1 MARAISHSTKFNRTY
16 MIFISKDAPIGHKQI
31 IDTYDLS
38 FCFIFS
44 MNTTYSHH
52 HNLPFE
58 ILLIPN
64 QNCTLYLHVIHLLN
78 HKHTSM
84 YTVKQVLIYENISNI
99 IHLSINI
106 IDVNDRILQF
116 ENKHY
121 HFIVQENIL
130 PGTFI
135 GRVQVYNAQIVF
147 NDNIFYILFGN
158 DLIQSNN
165 QIMFRIDKDTGDIFL
180 FDYEL
185 DYEIKQ
191 EYKIMVEAKGYYEDF
206 ETGIWTSIS
215 SFADIIITV
224 EDINDEKPQ
233 IIFYMPD
240 ENKNENNEKIMSITK
255 PIDSLAFATESCF
268 GSLAN
273 CLGFYD
279 NVTLPIP
286 KEFEDYKLYDVE
298 IRYGII
304 QLCDG
309 LAFLHNEVKLFHRNL
324 CPESIIINSNGAW
337 KLSGFELCIQ
347 GSVDGEAAVFVLEKR
362 LLDKYAKKDL
372 LKFYVLGVQQ
382 LAKIK
387 HPRILSLQHPLEESR
402 DSLAFAT
409 ESCFGSLANCLGF
422 YDNVTLPIPKE
433 FEDYK
438 LYDVEIRYGIIQ
450 LCDGLAFLHNE
461 VKLFHRNLCPES
473 IIINSNG
480 AWKLSGFELC
490 IQGSVDGVTYPFR
503 EYDGNIPPIINPRL
517 DYMAPEYHTIKSYDT
532 QSDMFSLG
540 MLIYALYN
548 HGKTLHECHDNYS
561 LFIKMCDD
569 LKALNTTKLSI
580 LPLEVRDH
588 VKMLLSLKPELRP
601 DAGQFTKIPFFEDV
615 GTKTLEYLDSL
626 FQVDNLQR
634 SMFYKSL
641 PQVIDKL
648 PMRVNLQRIASALE
662 LEFIN
667 PEMVPFVL
675 PNMFLIAEKANN
687 EEYQKYLFPK
697 LKQVFK
703 IQKPPQGSGT
713 SGCIMQTLLILMRNM
728 NLMLTKTPPE
738 DIKQHIL
745 PVVYNALDAESSQVQ
760 ELCLAIIPSFAHLID
775 LQAMKYCILPRI
787 KKICFET
794 ITLSVRV
801 NCLICL
807 GKLVESLDKWI
818 IIDEVIPLLQS
829 IPSREPAVLM
839 AILGII
845 KVAMSSSKS
854 GGLPREIL
862 ATRVIPFLVPISI
875 ETSLNL
881 NQFNAYISTIKDML
895 QTVEIEQR
903 KKLEQLSQQ
912 AANSPIVPIGPSTTD
927 THFDQK
933 SSSMIDQFML
943 GHGFNSEIAQN
954 KTMAAS
960 FDTNVTFENSKPQ
973 QISSNQST
981 ISENSLGKK
990 TLTLEEKERMMREND
1005 QTQRMKSQGELIPER
1020 KTPISSSSNIPLM
1033 AMTPISS
1040 SSAATATS
1048 NSSSAYFKD
1057 LTSTLFEQNPSQP
1070 SYGMS
1075 TSQTMPSLIRPTIN
1089 NSPSTMSQQ
1098 PKRPTLIFSS
1108 PSSSLSSNTT
1118 DLTSSLMNNINSLA
1132 SRQQISPTTMSLNSM
1147 SSNTNSLMSPSHN
1160 NPGTPS
1166 GSMKLFQPP
1175 PSSGSIV
1182 VKGTNVTSSKTAAA
1196 EIDDLFK

>member
-1 MARAISHSTKFNRTY
+1 MEYLEKLKVYGDQVKNVVVKSVVDTACGGQKMLKDVLPGNLVTREYELIRPLGSAGPGLLWRIYGAIKHSTKQEAAVFVLEKRLLDKY
-16 MIFISKDAPIGHKQI
+16 AKKDRELI
-31 IDTYDLS
+31 IDAMKKGVQQLAK
-38 FCFIFS
+38 I
-44 MNTTYSHH
+44 
-52 HNLPFE
+52 
-58 ILLIPN
+58 
-64 QNCTLYLHVIHLLN
+64 
-78 HKHTSM
+78 KHP
-84 YTVKQVLIYENISNI
+84 
-99 IHLSINI
+99 
-106 IDVNDRILQF
+106 RILSLQHPL
-116 ENKHY
+116 E
-121 HFIVQENIL
+121 ES
-130 PGTFI
+130 
-135 GRVQVYNAQIVF
+135 R
-147 NDNIFYILFGN
+147 
-158 DLIQSNN
+158 
-165 QIMFRIDKDTGDIFL
+165 
-180 FDYEL
+180 
-185 DYEIKQ
+185 
-191 EYKIMVEAKGYYEDF
+191 
-206 ETGIWTSIS
+206 
-215 SFADIIITV
+215 
-224 EDINDEKPQ
+224 
-233 IIFYMPD
+233 
-240 ENKNENNEKIMSITK
+240 
-255 PIDSLAFATESCF
+255 DSLAFATESCF

-279 NVTLPIP
+279 NVTQPIP

-347 GSVDGEAAVFVLEKR
+347 GSVDGA
-362 LLDKYAKKDL
+362 
-372 LKFYVLGVQQ
+372 
-382 LAKIK
+382 
-387 HPRILSLQHPLEESR
+387 
-402 DSLAFAT
+402 
-409 ESCFGSLANCLGF
+409 
-422 YDNVTLPIPKE
+422 
-433 FEDYK
+433 
-438 LYDVEIRYGIIQ
+438 
-450 LCDGLAFLHNE
+450 
-461 VKLFHRNLCPES
+461 
-473 IIINSNG
+473 
-480 AWKLSGFELC
+480 
-490 IQGSVDGVTYPFR
+490 TYPFR
-503 EYDGNIPPIINPRL
+503 EYDGNIPSIINPRL
-517 DYMAPEYHTIKSYDT
+517 DYMAPEYHTRKCFDT

-548 HGKTLHECHDNYS
+548 HGKTLHECHDNYT

-569 LKALNTTKLSI
+569 LKSLNTTKLSI

-662 LEFIN
+662 MEFIN

-675 PNMFLIAEKANN
+675 PNMFLIAEKASN
-687 EEYQKYLFPK
+687 EEYQKYIFPK

-713 SGCIMQTLLILMRNM
+713 SGCFMQTLLILMRNM

-801 NCLICL
+801 NSLICL

-881 NQFNAYISTIKDML
+881 NQFNAYMSTIKDML

-912 AANSPIVPIGPSTTD
+912 AANAPIVPIGPSTTD
-927 THFDQK
+927 IHFDQK
-933 SSSMIDQFML
+933 SSSMIDQFMV

-954 KTMAAS
+954 KNMAAS
-960 FDTNVTFENSKPQ
+960 FDTNLTFDNSKSQ
-973 QISSNQST
+973 QISSNQLT

-1033 AMTPISS
+1033 AMTPIS
-1040 SSAATATS
+1040 ATTTTS
-1048 NSSSAYFKD
+1048 NSSSAYYKD
-1057 LTSTLFEQNPSQP
+1057 LTNTLFEQNSSQP
-1070 SYGMS
+1070 SYSMS
-1075 TSQTMPSLIRPTIN
+1075 TSQTMPSLLRPTIN
-1089 NSPSTMSQQ
+1089 NSPSIMQQ
-1098 PKRPTLIFSS
+1098 QQQLKRPTLNFSS
-1108 PSSSLSSNTT
+1108 PSSNTT
-1118 DLTSSLMNNINSLA
+1118 DLTSSLMNNINFLA
-1132 SRQQISPTTMSLNSM
+1132 SRQQTSPTTISLNSM
-1147 SSNTNSLMSPSHN
+1147 NSNINSLISPSQN
-1160 NPGTPS
+1160 NSGTLSS
-1166 GSMKLFQPP
+1166 GMKLFQPP
-1175 PSSGSIV
+1175 PPPSSSIV
-1182 VKGTNVTSSKTAAA
+1182 VKNTNVTNSKTAAA
-1196 EIDDLFK
+1196 ELDDLFN